1 MNFKIISILY
11 EKTQILGLIADA
23 PDAADVLGN
32 VDAAGRLLSTESFF
46 CRAIIWIRL
55 DNEKKKFH
63 N

>member
-46 CRAIIWIRL
+46 CRAII
-55 DNEKKKFH
+55 
-63 N
+63 